1 MWRYDGTM
9 KQIKTFEEIF
19 ASISGGRILDV
30 ATGNGNF
37 IQAVIGTFKDYA
49 EIMAVDTSER
59 FAPAFAQAF
68 DGKPVKFMQ
77 MDAAKLEFPDASFDT
92 VCISNSMHHMADLPA
107 VLDEMKRVL
116 KPGGRFIISEMYR
129 DGQSEPQMTHVNLHH
144 WWGAVDTAQGV
155 CHNET
160 YTRQEMLTIAEGIG
174 LSGWEFHDV
183 AYLDDD
189 PKGPEILQQ
198 LNSVIDQYIQKA
210 QGLPSQ
216 EAQQARGE
224 ELRQRVSEVGF
235 HGATALVAIGEK

>member
-1 MWRYDGTM
+1 M
-9 KQIKTFEEIF
+9 QTFEEIF
-19 ASISGGRILDV
+19 APLSGGRILDV

-37 IQAVIGTFKDYA
+37 VHVLIGTLKDYD
-49 EIMAVDTSER
+49 EIVAIDTSNR

-68 DGKPVKFMQ
+68 DGKPVRFLQ
-77 MDAAKLEFPDASFDT
+77 MDAVRLEFPDASFDT

-107 VLDEMKRVL
+107 VLGEMKHIL
-116 KPGGRFIISEMYR
+116 KPGGKFIVSEMYR
-129 DGQSEPQMTHVNLHH
+129 DEQSEPQMTHVHLHH

-160 YTRQEMLTIAEGIG
+160 YTRQEMLDIAEGIG

-183 AYLDDD
+183 AYLDGD
-189 PKGPEILQQ
+189 PKDPEILQQ

-210 QGLPSQ
+210 QGLPNQ
-216 EAQQARGE
+216 EAMQSRGE